1 MLVLQ
6 AQAYVFN
13 RKLENELC
21 LTFAGSALLYYHSRD
36 SVAIERD
43 RRSK

>member
-6 AQAYVFN
+6 AQAYVIN
-13 RKLENELC
+13 KKLEIELC
-21 LTFAGSALLYYHSRD
+21 LTFAGSALLYHHSRD

-43 RRSK
+43 RRFK